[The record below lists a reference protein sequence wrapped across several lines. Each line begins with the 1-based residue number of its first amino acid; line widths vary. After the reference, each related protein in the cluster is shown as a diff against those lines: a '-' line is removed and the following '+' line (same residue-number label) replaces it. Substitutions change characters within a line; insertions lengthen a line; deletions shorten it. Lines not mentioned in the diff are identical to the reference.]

1 MKRVLDTAN
10 DGKFAISSFQ
20 IFFIK
25 KQLFWFTARL
35 VFVPFDNK
43 INSDFFFCDQ
53 KIVDARA
60 RFGERASDEAL
71 IWNDSM
77 ESFLLVST

>member
-43 INSDFFFCDQ
+43 INSDFFFVTR
-53 KIVDARA
+53 KLLMRARA
-60 RFGERASDEAL
+60 LENARA
-71 IWNDSM
+71 M
-77 ESFLLVST
+77 KH